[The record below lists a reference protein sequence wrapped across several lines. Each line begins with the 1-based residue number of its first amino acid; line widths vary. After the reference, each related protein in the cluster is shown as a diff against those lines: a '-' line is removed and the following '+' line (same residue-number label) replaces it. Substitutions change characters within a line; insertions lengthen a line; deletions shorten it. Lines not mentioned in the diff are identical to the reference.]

1 MRDSPVVATKEK
13 NRSFADFAKIPP
25 QKDCFPAV
33 FRLCRND
40 QSKERINLPGVT
52 LFDLWRISNR
62 SGGKVGVPPR
72 QFHSRSS
79 VRNRNATTP
88 RHAAIA
94 IRLVCA
100 GNGNG
105 ASSIA
110 QLRAVNTLRRCSTLS
125 QELHSMACHHH
136 DNYSDEAAAA
146 ALPSLASLL
155 MHQ

>member
-25 QKDCFPAV
+25 QKDRFPAV

-72 QFHSRSS
+72 QFHSVSS
-79 VRNRNATTP
+79 V
-88 RHAAIA
+88 
-94 IRLVCA
+94 
-100 GNGNG
+100 
-105 ASSIA
+105 ASYVA
-110 QLRAVNTLRRCSTLS
+110 
-125 QELHSMACHHH
+125 SMAKTVRTVSYCQKVRQ
-136 DNYSDEAAAA
+136 STMRKE
-146 ALPSLASLL
+146 
-155 MHQ
+155 